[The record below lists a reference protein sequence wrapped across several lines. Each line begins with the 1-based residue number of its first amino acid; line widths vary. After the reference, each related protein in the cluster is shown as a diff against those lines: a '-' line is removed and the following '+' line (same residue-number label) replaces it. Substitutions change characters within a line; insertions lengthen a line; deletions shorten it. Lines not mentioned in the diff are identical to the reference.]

1 MKVGWNGRYM
11 THCLRCKEWI
21 SKSSKLLILTVF
33 LVVLI
38 FAFPTPSAFVFSVNG
53 LEQPVSRTPVSGQT
67 TPVVTAA
74 VQSIETL
81 LKGWGVDQAHRLRVA
96 ASIVNSAKR
105 HNLDPRLIA
114 SIVIVESRA
123 NPFAISSR
131 DAVGIMQVHIPT
143 WGKKADRE
151 GINLFKIEDNV
162 DFGTRILKDYVRQSG
177 LWEGVKR
184 YKGWFANNPD
194 SESSV
199 LEYLAKV
206 QRVFG
211 LQQAEDSTTNTDLLE

>member
-1 MKVGWNGRYM
+1 
-11 THCLRCKEWI
+11 
-21 SKSSKLLILTVF
+21 LILTVF
-33 LVVLI
+33 LVALI
-38 FAFPTPSAFVFSVNG
+38 FAFPAPSAFVFSVDG
-53 LEQPVSRTPVSGQT
+53 LEQPVRTRSSIGQAAPVID
-67 TPVVTAA
+67 AA
-74 VQSIETL
+74 VGSIENL
-81 LKGWGVDQAHRLRVA
+81 LKGWGVDQTHRLRVA
-96 ASIVNSAKR
+96 ESIVNSAKR

-143 WGKKADRE
+143 WGKKADKE

-162 DFGTRILKDYVRQSG
+162 DFGTRILKDYIRQSG
-177 LWEGVKR
+177 IWGGVKR
-184 YKGWFANNPD
+184 YKGWFADNPE

-206 QRVFG
+206 KRVFG
-211 LQQAEDSTTNTDLLE
+211 LQQAEDSTTTTTDLLE